1 MNLVS
6 IASDHIIKG
15 NNKLVLG
22 LVWTLL
28 LHFKLSSSGDN
39 KVDQQ
44 EVKRELLQWAQTA
57 VEP

>member
-6 IASDHIIKG
+6 ITSDHIING
-15 NNKLVLG
+15 NKKLILG

-44 EVKRELLQWAQTA
+44 EVERGLLQWAQTA